1 MREIPLILIGGGFSC
16 SEIIDL
22 IRDINK
28 IPKNRNIKIL
38 GILDD
43 NKNSKKIN
51 DVNVIGKISELKYFK
66 KENFFLNIFDKDN
79 RFIRFK
85 IIKKLKN
92 KLSNFIS
99 LIHPSC
105 LIGDSTKIGYGVSI
119 YPNSCV
125 FSGSKIGNFT
135 NIMPNCSIA
144 SKAVVDENC
153 FIGKDVLVGSYAKIK
168 KNSYI
173 SNGST
178 VLENTFIN
186 EGCRV
191 IPNTIINTK
200 IMKKKAVIGGTP
212 SKILFNEKI

>member
-16 SEIIDL
+16 LETIDL

-28 IPKNRNIKIL
+28 IEKNKNIKIL

-43 NKNSKKIN
+43 SKNSKKIN
-51 DVNVIGKISELKYFK
+51 GVKVIGKIAEFKYFK
-66 KENFFLNIFDKDN
+66 KESFFLNIFDKNN
-79 RFIRFK
+79 RFIRLKLIKKFK
-85 IIKKLKN
+85 I
-92 KLSNFIS
+92 KLSKFIS

-105 LIGDSTKIGYGVSI
+105 LIGNKTKIGYGVSI

-135 NIMPNCSIA
+135 NIMPNCSVA
-144 SKAVVDENC
+144 SKAFIDENC
-153 FIGKDVLVGSYAKIK
+153 FIGKDVLVGAQSRIK
-168 KNSYI
+168 KNNYI

-178 VLENTFIN
+178 ILENIFIN
-186 EGCRV
+186 EGCRI
-191 IPNTIINTK
+191 IPHTIVSNK
-200 IMKKKAVIGGTP
+200 IEKKKVVIGGVP